1 MADNVQDDDWDGV
14 AVKQGPDP
22 EKRLGELKAK
32 APVKRKKARPFA
44 KVYLDD
50 AARLFGAMNCQKAT
64 VWVWLVHRA
73 WKRQSQTIS
82 VPNGE
87 LTKFGVNREAKRQA
101 LQQLESVGAISINRR
116 ARKTPLVTLLC
127 RQEPVEGIVGDPW
140 NRCQET
146 VHTVSLLLLFF
157 SYSSLILLLFFSY
170 SSLILLFF
178 FSYSSL
184 FFSYSSLILL
194 LFFSYSSLI
203 LLLFFSYSSL
213 LLLFSFSS
221 SFSSLFFSYSSLILL
236 IMS

>member
-170 SSLILLFF
+170 SSLILLLFFLF
-178 FSYSSL
+178 FSYSSLILLL

-213 LLLFSFSS
+213 LYVLNLN
-221 SFSSLFFSYSSLILL
+221 
-236 IMS
+236 MG